1 MELRIVVFVAV
12 VALGVMLNTALVFA
26 AYKAFSAL
34 TSKVTTT
41 VSEFGKNNEIRQW
54 VASMQTAGEQAV
66 SVTAMTKQRLAELE
80 PVIARAQDSY
90 SRSLAEADDKLQEV
104 ANQIDS
110 SAQKVRDAVAK
121 PAVSTMAFVAGLTK
135 ALEAIQRDE

>member
-1 MELRIVVFVAV
+1 MVFIAV

-26 AYKAFSAL
+26 AYKAFSGL
-34 TSKVTTT
+34 TSKVTTK
-41 VSEFGKNNEIRQW
+41 VSEFGNNNEIRHW
-54 VASMQTAGEQAV
+54 VDSMQTAGEQAV
-66 SVTAMTKQRLAELE
+66 SVTAMTKQHLADLE

-90 SRSLAEADDKLQEV
+90 SRSLAVADDKLQAV

-110 SAQKVRDAVAK
+110 GAEKVRDAVAK

-135 ALEAIQRDE
+135 AIETIQRDD